1 MPGVV
6 VAEDTANGDGMSTSR
21 FLLLQMV
28 ESGLF
33 PRFFLPKMALGNSE
47 NQKTE
52 AYY

>member
-33 PRFFLPKMALGNSE
+33 PRFFFAQNG
-47 NQKTE
+47 
-52 AYY
+52 AG